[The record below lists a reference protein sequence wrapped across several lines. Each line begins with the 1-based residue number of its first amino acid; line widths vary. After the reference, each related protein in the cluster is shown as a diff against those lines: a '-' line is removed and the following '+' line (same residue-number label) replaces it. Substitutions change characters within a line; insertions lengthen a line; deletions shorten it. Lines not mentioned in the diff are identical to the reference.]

1 MNLQDR
7 LREML
12 KGGELD
18 LPLPARGDT
27 AQRHHRLVEI
37 ARADV
42 ALGRLAEAHVD
53 AVAILADAGRSPR
66 AAALYGVWAAE
77 TAGQPLR
84 IEQRESGLVL
94 TGSKMFCSG
103 VGLIDR
109 ALVTVTEPARLLV
122 DVDLKSA
129 RFDASLWKAS
139 AFSNTQ
145 TATADF
151 PEIAICE
158 KDVIGPPGWY
168 LNRPGFWHGAC
179 GPASCWAGGAIGLID
194 YARAQSRDDPHSQAH
209 LGAMNAAGWSLR
221 SLLEAAGSQIDRQPE
236 GYDEARDL
244 ALMLRH
250 SIEQLCLDVLRR
262 FARSLGPR
270 ALAYDA
276 EISRRYSEVDL
287 YLRQCHGERD
297 LEVLGRAIS

>member
-12 KGGELD
+12 KGGGLD
-18 LPLPARGDT
+18 LPLPGRGDT
-27 AQRHHRLVEI
+27 AGRHHRLAEI
-37 ARADV
+37 AREDV
-42 ALGRLAEAHVD
+42 ALGRLAEAHAD
-53 AVAILADAGRSPR
+53 AVAILADAGRSPKP
-66 AAALYGVWAAE
+66 AMLYGVWAAE

-84 IEQRESGLVL
+84 IERRESGMVV

-103 VGLIDR
+103 AGLIDR
-109 ALVTVTEPARLLV
+109 ALVTVTEPERLLV
-122 DVDLKSA
+122 DVDLKSI
-129 RFDASLWKAS
+129 RFDASMWKAS
-139 AFSNTQ
+139 AFSDTQ

-151 PEIAICE
+151 PEIALCE
-158 KDVIGPPGWY
+158 NDVLGPPGWY

-194 YARAQSRDDPHSQAH
+194 YAKAHSRDDPHSRAH
-209 LGAMNAAGWSLR
+209 FGAMKAAEWSLMA
-221 SLLEAAGSQIDRQPE
+221 LLESAGRQIDQQPE
-236 GYDEARDL
+236 GYEEARDL

-250 SIEQLCLDVLRR
+250 SVEQICLDVLRR
-262 FARSLGPR
+262 FARSMGPR
-270 ALAYDA
+270 ALAYDG

-297 LEVLGRAIS
+297 LEVLATS